1 MKLIKFTILTN
12 MIILNINKK
21 TIKLISS
28 SIFIIVFLIDLFT
41 VNDFFISKLIP
52 HTLKVIF
59 ADLVTIIP
67 SINELDQIYLLGAE
81 KISSNEISGRPMNYP
96 DIWVYIFNGLKMF
109 GNPVYIFGIL
119 QIIIYLVFSK
129 IILIK
134 NKSFF
139 FLYFLVL
146 FSPTMILMMER
157 GNNDLSIFF
166 ILFLSIISRN
176 YLSGLLLGLAI
187 SLKIFPIV
195 LVPAFII
202 LNKVN
207 KKFLLG
213 FLTTI
218 PFIIWALLNIKTS
231 ITNTDVVASFH
242 ASFGIYSL
250 SMFLIKFLQDM
261 FLINLSK
268 EYLFFINLIFIFLF
282 IILSIFFNYFFKKDL
297 IHILNILEKNK
308 KDFVLFILFSTQVI
322 LVFFAFSNYAYR
334 IVFLLIPLLIFIKN
348 INNFIKFNNVKKISF
363 TLLASAPF
371 LTPWI
376 ILSFNETAKNHH
388 IWVLYSVITFI
399 TFIFYFTL
407 LSKFYFKKIE
417 QFFQYIKL

>member
-1 MKLIKFTILTN
+1 MFKIKN
-12 MIILNINKK
+12 YNKN
-21 TIKLISS
+21 
-28 SIFIIVFLIDLFT
+28 IFILIFSSLFIIFFLIDLFT
-41 VNDFFISKLIP
+41 ENNFLLSNLLP
-52 HTLKVIF
+52 HEFKVIF
-59 ADLVTIIP
+59 ADLITIIP
-67 SINELDQIYLLGAE
+67 SINELKQIYLLGAE

-96 DIWVYIFNGLKMF
+96 DIWVYIFNFLKIF
-109 GNPVYIFGIL
+109 GNPVYLFGIF
-119 QIIIYLVFSK
+119 QIIIYLIFSK

-134 NKSFF
+134 NKSFNY
-139 FLYFLVL
+139 LYFLVL
-146 FSPTMILMMER
+146 FSPVMILMLER

-195 LVPAFII
+195 LLPAFII

-207 KKFLLG
+207 KKFILG
-213 FLTTI
+213 FLVTV
-218 PFIIWALLNIKTS
+218 PLIIWALFNIKTS
-231 ITNTDVVASFH
+231 IANTDVVASFG

-250 SMFLIKFLQDM
+250 SMFLIKFLHDM

-268 EYLFFINLIFIFLF
+268 EYVFFINLIFIFLF
-282 IILSIFFNYFFKKDL
+282 MILSILFNHFFKKDL
-297 IHILNILEKNK
+297 IHILDILKKNK

-334 IVFLLIPLLIFIKN
+334 IIFLLMPLLIFIKN
-348 INNFIKFNNVKKISF
+348 INNFIKFNNLKKISF

-376 ILSFNETAKNHH
+376 ILSFNETSKNHH
-388 IWVLYSVITFI
+388 IWILYSVITFI

-407 LSKFYFKKIE
+407 LSKFYFKKIIH
-417 QFFQYIKL
+417 FFNYYKF

>member
-1 MKLIKFTILTN
+1 
-12 MIILNINKK
+12 
-21 TIKLISS
+21 
-28 SIFIIVFLIDLFT
+28 
-41 VNDFFISKLIP
+41 
-52 HTLKVIF
+52 
-59 ADLVTIIP
+59 
-67 SINELDQIYLLGAE
+67 
-81 KISSNEISGRPMNYP
+81 
-96 DIWVYIFNGLKMF
+96 
-109 GNPVYIFGIL
+109 
-119 QIIIYLVFSK
+119 
-129 IILIK
+129 
-134 NKSFF
+134 
-139 FLYFLVL
+139 
-146 FSPTMILMMER
+146 MMER

-231 ITNTDVVASFH
+231 ITNTDVVASFN

-334 IVFLLIPLLIFIKN
+334 IIFLLIPLLIFIKN
-348 INNFIKFNNVKKISF
+348 INNFIEFNNVKKISF

-376 ILSFNETAKNHH
+376 ILSVNETAKNHH